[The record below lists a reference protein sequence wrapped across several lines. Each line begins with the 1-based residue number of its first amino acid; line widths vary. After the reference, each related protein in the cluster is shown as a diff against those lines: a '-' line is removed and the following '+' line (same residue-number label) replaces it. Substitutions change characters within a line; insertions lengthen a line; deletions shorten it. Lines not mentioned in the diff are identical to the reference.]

1 MTDFLQTTEAVVTVA
16 AVYLLVGL
24 GWNLVYNASGYLNL
38 AIGQFYILGAIFSYK
53 LESSVGIHSI
63 ILVGLITL
71 VGVGLIGY
79 VSERLLLRP
88 LKTMGVPPLI
98 VTIGL
103 NLVLLE
109 VALKLSPS
117 LVIRPDTFI
126 DGDIAPFG
134 VHITAQELIVW
145 ATAAIVAIAVF
156 WFFKSTDTGRAMRA
170 SSDNRGAAQM
180 LGLRVASYGTIAFT
194 ASAILAALAGF
205 VIAPTQGSAYN
216 SGDIIAIKA
225 FMAVSIVGLGRNGGA
240 VLGAFLVAGIQG
252 YVARYISQDLSDV
265 IVLAAFV
272 VVLYVY
278 AARQDGGVMPTWLRL
293 RRRPP
298 RPSAAAAATATETP

>member
-1 MTDFLQTTEAVVTVA
+1 MTDFLQTTESVVTVA

-53 LESSVGIHSI
+53 LESSVGIHNI
-63 ILVGLITL
+63 LLVGLITL

-79 VSERLLLRP
+79 VSERLMLRP

-117 LVIRPDTFI
+117 LVIRPETFI
-126 DGDIAPFG
+126 EGDIAPFG

-145 ATAAIVAIAVF
+145 ATAAIAATAVF
-156 WFFKSTDTGRAMRA
+156 VFFRRTDTGRAMRA
-170 SSDNRGAAQM
+170 GSDNRSAAQT
-180 LGLRVASYGTIAFT
+180 LGLRVASFGTIAFT

-240 VLGAFLVAGIQG
+240 VFGAFLVAGIQG
-252 YVARYISQDLSDV
+252 YVARYVSQDLSDV
-265 IVLAAFV
+265 IVLGAFV

-278 AARQDGGVMPTWLRL
+278 AARQDGGIMPAWLRL
-293 RRRPP
+293 KRRPP
-298 RPSAAAAATATETP
+298 RPSAQPAAETP